1 MSNHKQ
7 PATPSP
13 DLSIIITAHAE
24 GILLHKT
31 LASVRRAIKPLAKKG
46 VTTEIIIHADNPKPQ
61 TTEYL
66 DVNRT
71 ALADTLIFTNSF
83 GDLGSSRNFAVNK
96 AHGKYITFIDAD
108 DLVSEQWYVRAYEFL
123 EAHTFGDYIAHT
135 ESTVEFGSSDSVI
148 IKHGEINKATD
159 TLLSVF
165 ANRWNSIIMAPREL
179 LIEEPYA
186 PNSPGYGYE
195 DWHLNCR
202 FINKDV
208 HNVLIPKTAI
218 FVRRKDAES
227 EWLRQKIS
235 RSVLH
240 ANPLFSFDAIRALP
254 ITSVEDSHS
263 DAARVILS
271 PSSAQHMR
279 QKMGPVIKRVPGID
293 RYARKLYHMARAV
306 KQAQASQSDAAHIPE
321 WLSREW
327 RAMHAIEKQVFPTD
341 QLMVSV
347 PIYDSLTPDHY
358 KTAAAFK
365 ELINHTTHNTYDYIL
380 FVPWLIK
387 GGADL
392 FAVNY
397 ANTIQSLRAK
407 KNVLVIATLP
417 SPSERASML
426 EGVDFI
432 PFGTITAGLSQDIQ
446 FRLLEQLIENSGA
459 QYVHLLNSELG
470 YDFVVSHENYWR
482 ATGKKLVVTSFSQ
495 STDETGRLFGYSHT
509 HVPKVYE
516 LASCVTTDN
525 TAVAKMWVSEYGF
538 DPKKIL
544 VHHQHIA
551 APKLSIPTRPLAKGA
566 LRVLWAA
573 RLCPEKQPALVA
585 EIGRLVRDLDI
596 HIDMYGHPDHG
607 FDLSFLNSL
616 PSNVQY
622 KGSYDGFFTLPLET
636 YDAYLYTS
644 LFDGMP
650 NAILEAASSKLP
662 IVSAAVGGVPDFIDD
677 HTSGLLAPELDNA
690 QQYADALRDLYNHP
704 ENLAAYSQR
713 LSAQLEANH
722 SHESYEAS
730 VKAMLKQISY

>member
-1 MSNHKQ
+1 MSNQKQ
-7 PATPSP
+7 PVTPSP

-31 LASVRRAIKPLAKKG
+31 LASVRRAIKPLTAKN

-61 TTEYL
+61 TTKYL
-66 DVNRT
+66 NVNK
-71 ALADTLIFTNSF
+71 ASLADTLIFTNSF

-108 DLVSEQWYVRAYEFL
+108 DLVSEQWYIRAYEFL
-123 EAHTFGDYIAHT
+123 EAHAFGEYIAHT
-135 ESTVEFGSSDSVI
+135 ESTVEFGSSDNVI

-202 FINKDV
+202 FINKNI
-208 HNVLIPKTAI
+208 HNVLIPETAI
-218 FVRRKDAES
+218 FVRRKDTES

-254 ITSVEDSHS
+254 ITSTEDTIS
-263 DAARVILS
+263 DAARIILS

-293 RYARKLYHMARAV
+293 RYARKLYHIARAV
-306 KQAQASQSDAAHIPE
+306 KVQASQSDAAHIPA
-321 WLSREW
+321 WLSQEW

-341 QLMVSV
+341 QLLVSV

-365 ELINHTTHNTYDYIL
+365 EIVNHTTHNSYDYIL
-380 FVPWLIK
+380 FVPWLVK

-397 ANTIQSLRAK
+397 ANTIQALRPK
-407 KNVLVIATLP
+407 KNVLVVATLP
-417 SPSERASML
+417 STSEWASTL
-426 EGVDFI
+426 KGVDFI
-432 PFGTITAGLSQDIQ
+432 PFGNITTGLSQDIQ

-470 YDFVVSHENYWR
+470 YDFVTSHEHYWR
-482 ATGKKLVVTSFSQ
+482 ATDKKLVVTSFSQ

-538 DPKKIL
+538 DPKNIL
-544 VHHQHIA
+544 VHHQNITL
-551 APKLSIPTRPLAKGA
+551 PELTIPARPLAPGTM
-566 LRVLWAA
+566 RVLWAA

-585 EIGRLVRDLDI
+585 QIGQLVKDLNI
-596 HIDMYGHPDHG
+596 HIDMYGHPDQG
-607 FDLSFLNSL
+607 FDLSFLNTL
-616 PSNVQY
+616 PPNVHY

-650 NAILEAASSKLP
+650 NAVLEAAGSKLP

-677 HTSGLLAPELDNA
+677 HKSGLLVPELDSA
-690 QQYADALRDLYNHP
+690 KQYADALRDLYSHP
-704 ENLAAYSQR
+704 ENIERYSQK
-713 LSAQLEANH
+713 LFQQLQANH
-722 SHESYEAS
+722 SYDSYEAS
-730 VKAMLKQISY
+730 VKAMLKQIKY